1 MKRKP
6 EYYNKAMRSHLAVK
20 LEAAINDSPTRH
32 TQLQKNMYAGFL
44 RRLLAVL
51 IDGILWAIYTILFS
65 LGVYIGISSL
75 LYHIASGYINS
86 FENIAAESLP
96 LIPIITLW
104 TYFTIMES
112 SKAQATIGKMATRIK
127 VTDLH
132 YSRINFVRANIRFWS
147 KVLSIAIL
155 PIGITVA
162 LFTNRKQALHDLIA
176 GSLVINKRR

>member
-1 MKRKP
+1 
-6 EYYNKAMRSHLAVK
+6 
-20 LEAAINDSPTRH
+20 
-32 TQLQKNMYAGFL
+32 
-44 RRLLAVL
+44 
-51 IDGILWAIYTILFS
+51 
-65 LGVYIGISSL
+65 
-75 LYHIASGYINS
+75 
-86 FENIAAESLP
+86 
-96 LIPIITLW
+96 
-104 TYFTIMES
+104 MES